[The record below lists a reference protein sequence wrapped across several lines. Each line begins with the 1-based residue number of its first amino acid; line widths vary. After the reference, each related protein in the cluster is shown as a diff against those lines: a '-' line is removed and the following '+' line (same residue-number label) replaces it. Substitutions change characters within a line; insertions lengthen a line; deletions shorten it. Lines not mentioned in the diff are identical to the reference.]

1 MKRNGYKNANIFAYT
16 KVNNFS
22 NNKLLRCHLN
32 YFIIINIY
40 QRCTP
45 VLNKQVVEIRKH
57 CAIVKKNPRLRFVLI
72 IFFSVVSECFVGF
85 LFQESNGIGFRPNE
99 QLIGITYD
107 WKWGKF
113 LLLYSFSCLIMLRHV
128 RRELSLVF
136 TCINKSEGK
145 QFVEGG
151 RKYWATFFFV
161 LAFTF
166 DNYTFC
172 FGMHFVY

>member
-45 VLNKQVVEIRKH
+45 VLNKQVIEIRKH

-72 IFFSVVSECFVGF
+72 IFFLLFLSV
-85 LFQESNGIGFRPNE
+85 L
-99 QLIGITYD
+99 
-107 WKWGKF
+107 
-113 LLLYSFSCLIMLRHV
+113 
-128 RRELSLVF
+128 LVF
-136 TCINKSEGK
+136 YFKNQMELDFAPMSS
-145 QFVEGG
+145 
-151 RKYWATFFFV
+151 
-161 LAFTF
+161 
-166 DNYTFC
+166 
-172 FGMHFVY
+172 